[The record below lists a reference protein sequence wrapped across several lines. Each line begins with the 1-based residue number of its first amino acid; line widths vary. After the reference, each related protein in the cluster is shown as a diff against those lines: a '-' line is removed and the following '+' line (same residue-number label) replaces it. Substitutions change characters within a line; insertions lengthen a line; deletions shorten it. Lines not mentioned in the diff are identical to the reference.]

1 MNAPAIISH
10 FDIKQRWMA
19 CHVKQAQ
26 FPTQESLAGYDI
38 YLATS
43 QPPEPFVMPA
53 APTTQPLTIYW
64 VDSHPLMIQ
73 YAKLQ
78 AKQWPESDHA
88 NMLAYFAQL
97 ALQDGVEVAEA
108 RVSLCIG
115 TQHGE
120 TCAAAMR
127 VDTQENGQ
135 PISGIYDLIAPSD
148 DTRAQLLYALTE
160 GADNDHQWVIA
171 G

>member
-26 FPTQESLAGYDI
+26 FPTKESLTGYDI
-38 YLATS
+38 YHAATQS
-43 QPPEPFVMPA
+43 PEPFVMPA
-53 APTTQPLTIYW
+53 APATHPLTLYW

-78 AKQWPESDHA
+78 AKQWPESDYA

-108 RVSLCIG
+108 GVSLCIG
-115 TQHGE
+115 TQNGE

-135 PISGIYDLIAPSD
+135 PISGIYDLIAPTD
-148 DTRAQLLYALTE
+148 DARAQLLRAMMDKTD
-160 GADNDHQWVIA
+160 DNRQWVIA
-171 G
+171 R